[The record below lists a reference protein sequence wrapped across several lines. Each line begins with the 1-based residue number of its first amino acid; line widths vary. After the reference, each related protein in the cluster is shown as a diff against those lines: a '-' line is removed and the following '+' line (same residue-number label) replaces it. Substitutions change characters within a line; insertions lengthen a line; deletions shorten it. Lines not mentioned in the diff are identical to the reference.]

1 MKREE
6 FQFEVCANSV
16 ESCLAAREGGADRVE
31 LCAGMS
37 EGGVTPSYGEI
48 VQARRL
54 LADSCCRLHVIIR
67 TRGGDFCY
75 SEMELER
82 MESDITMCKR
92 LGVDGVVFGCL
103 TPEGDIDTDANIRL
117 LSAARPLSVTF
128 HRAFDRT
135 RTPVEALEKL
145 VSLGFDRILTSGC
158 RARAIEGVDLLA
170 VLNKQSAG
178 RIALMAGSGV
188 CEENIR
194 EIYNRT
200 DIHEYHFSARVE
212 KPGLMKNY
220 DSAVY
225 MGKQGIDENLISVTS
240 ADRVEAT
247 IARLL
252 G

>member
-6 FQFEVCANSV
+6 FHFEVCANSV

-54 LADSCCRLHVIIR
+54 LDDSCRLHVIIR
-67 TRGGDFCY
+67 ARGGDFCY
-75 SEMELER
+75 SNMELER
-82 MESDITMCKR
+82 MESDIIMCKR

-103 TPEGDIDTDANIRL
+103 TPDGDVDIEANARL
-117 LSAARPLSVTF
+117 LSAARPMSVTF

-135 RTPVEALEKL
+135 RKPVEAMERL
-145 VSLGFDRILTSGC
+145 VSLGFDRILTSGSK
-158 RARAIEGVDLLA
+158 AKAIEGVDLLA

-178 RIALMAGSGV
+178 RISLMAGSGV
-188 CEENIR
+188 CEDNIS

-200 DIHEYHFSARVE
+200 NIHEYHFSARVE

-220 DSAVY
+220 DNTVY
-225 MGKQGIDENLISVTS
+225 MGKQGIDENLIHVTS
-240 ADRVEAT
+240 ADRVKTT
-247 IARLL
+247 IKRLL
-252 G
+252 GE